1 MPATHRA
8 WICCSADSSV
18 MGKRGDK
25 RRKKKHERAQR
36 RRVPYEG
43 FQYGPLRVE
52 RFGRHLYTSLDPTS
66 PDFEAY
72 QDAAREMAANLPND
86 YAAEVE
92 RLTQLL
98 ADFDAFDALAAIW
111 MTNAVADPETYK
123 EWEHPGVIAAPE
135 LAASLL
141 LRRSTRD
148 GQRPGAM
155 LSGPVVLEAQE
166 LLLQLLQM
174 KGFML
179 MENASKRTDSSD
191 SFAELRATGLVHR
204 LAVRGPS
211 YDWQEKKTLRE
222 LFGDGSIQDDVLAA
236 CGFTAPAAL
245 KLVDGVVEVGLTR
258 LSDRANEAK
267 ATAEK
272 LIGDLRRSRERQPLE
287 DARSAPVVTALKDLD
302 LTAAEATIHSR
313 LIAWTSVALGTTMSF
328 TPEELAAH
336 TGCTVDESKAFL
348 LMFSLPFGEAP
359 APGREIDIED
369 VRNRPLVRDG
379 AGHYLCVSLPSL
391 LFALRGGIEGA
402 LKDHDLKAFAR
413 YERHR
418 SRVVE
423 QRAVAALVKALRPD
437 WAHGGLFYEVEEDGI
452 AKRPEVD
459 GLVRADSALVIVES
473 KAASMRPS
481 AKRLAP
487 DSLRD
492 WLKSEVSNAAKQAR
506 RARTA
511 LLDDTSPPILTD
523 QAGKAVAVNLTGINH
538 VFELV
543 VVLEDLSAVAPSTW
557 LLADAEILPRE
568 PIPLLITLHELEII
582 CEIVE
587 RPSELVHYLRRRQR
601 MDDTRRAWAFD
612 ELDYFMHYLL
622 FGLWWPDHADGEQL
636 PPERLLSHTE
646 ELDSWFFYQ
655 RGKRKKPAKRPDAK
669 HHPDVARLLDCVEQS
684 GASGRLDTALA
695 ILDYDAK
702 TRRKIADLLRDL
714 KRRSQLD
721 GRHHDASLI
730 NPEFGITVMTCPP
743 ADSRGLASQLR
754 QYCGLKKHQMKADRW
769 VGIGGWSGP
778 KDTMQVAVVFNEP
791 WQASP
796 ELDRLVAALPS
807 AGVEGNFD
815 GRIEARRKSAK
826 AKPQRM
832 T

>member
-1 MPATHRA
+1 
-8 WICCSADSSV
+8 

-25 RRKKKHERAQR
+25 RRKKERERAQR

-52 RFGRHLYTSLDPTS
+52 RFGRRLYTSLDPTS
-66 PDFEAY
+66 PDFKVYQEAVG
-72 QDAAREMAANLPND
+72 DMVANLPNE
-86 YAAEVE
+86 YADGVR

-135 LAASLL
+135 LAAALL
-141 LRRSTRD
+141 LRRPTRE
-148 GQRPGAM
+148 GQRPEAM
-155 LSGPVVLEAQE
+155 LSGAVILEAQD
-166 LLLQLLQM
+166 LLVQLLQM

-179 MENASKRTDSSD
+179 MENATKRTDSSD

-211 YDWQEKKTLRE
+211 YHWQEEQTVRE
-222 LFGDGSIQDDVLAA
+222 LFEDERVRNDVLAA
-236 CGFTAPAAL
+236 CGFTASAAL
-245 KLVDGVVEVGLTR
+245 KLVDGVVEVGLRR
-258 LSDRANEAK
+258 LSERANDAK
-267 ATAEK
+267 ATAEL
-272 LIGDLRRSRERQPLE
+272 LIADLQRDREHQSLQ
-287 DARSAPVVTALKDLD
+287 DARSAPMVAALEGLD
-302 LTAAEATIHSR
+302 LADAEAAIHSR

-328 TPEELAAH
+328 TPGDLAAH
-336 TGCTVDESKAFL
+336 AGCTIDETEAFL
-348 LMFSLPFGEAP
+348 SMFSLPFGEP
-359 APGREIDIED
+359 PVPGREIDIED
-369 VRNRPLVRDG
+369 VRNHPLTRDD

-391 LFALRGGIEGA
+391 LFALRGRIESA
-402 LKDHDLKAFAR
+402 LKDHGQKTFSR

-423 QRAVAALVKALRPD
+423 RRAVAALAKALRPD
-437 WAHGGLFYEVEEDGI
+437 WTHEGLSYDIEEEGI
-452 AKRPEVD
+452 AKKPELD
-459 GLVRADSALVIVES
+459 GLVRVDSALLIVES
-473 KAASMRPS
+473 KASSMRPS

-492 WLKSEVSNAAKQAR
+492 WLKSEVSHAAKQAR

-511 LLDDTSPPILTD
+511 LLDSASPPTMTD
-523 QAGKAVAVNLTGINH
+523 QAGKRVSVNLAGIH
-538 VFELV
+538 HAFELI

-582 CEIVE
+582 CDIVE
-587 RPSELVHYLRRRQR
+587 RPSELIHYMLRRRR
-601 MDDTRRAWAFD
+601 MDETRSAWGFD

-622 FGLWWPDHADGEQL
+622 FGLYWSDREDVEPV

-655 RGKRKKPAKRPDAK
+655 HGERKKSAERPGPK
-669 HHPDVARLLDCVEQS
+669 HHPDVANLLDCIEHS

-695 ILDYDAK
+695 ILDFDAK
-702 TRRKIADLLRDL
+702 PRRKIADLLRNL

-721 GRHHDASLI
+721 GQHHDASLV
-730 NPEFGITVMTCPP
+730 NSEFGVTIMTCPP
-743 ADSRGLASQLR
+743 AASPGLATQLR
-754 QYCGLKKHQMKADRW
+754 QYCGLKKYQMEADRW

-778 KDTMQVAVVFNEP
+778 KDVVQVAVVFNEP
-791 WQASP
+791 WQANP
-796 ELDRLVAALPS
+796 ELDRLVATLPS
-807 AGVEGNFD
+807 AGHDGNFD
-815 GRIEARRKSAK
+815 GRVEGRRKSAK
-826 AKPQRM
+826 AKSQGPK
-832 T
+832 

>member
-1 MPATHRA
+1 
-8 WICCSADSSV
+8 

-25 RRKKKHERAQR
+25 RRKKERERVQA

-52 RFGRHLYTSLDPTS
+52 RFGRRLYTSLDPTS

-72 QDAAREMAANLPND
+72 QEAVGEMVANLPSE
-86 YAAEVE
+86 YADGVR
-92 RLTQLL
+92 RLTELL

-135 LAASLL
+135 LAAALL
-141 LRRSTRD
+141 LQRPTRE
-148 GQRPGAM
+148 GQRPDAM
-155 LSGPVVLEAQE
+155 LSGAVILEAQD
-166 LLLQLLQM
+166 LLVQLLQM
-174 KGFML
+174 KAFML
-179 MENASKRTDSSD
+179 MENATKRADSSD
-191 SFAELRATGLVHR
+191 PFAELRANGLVHR

-211 YDWQEKKTLRE
+211 YDWQEEQTVRE
-222 LFGDGSIQDDVLAA
+222 LFDDESVRDDVLAA
-236 CGFTAPAAL
+236 CGFTASAAL
-245 KLVDGVVEVGLTR
+245 KLVDGVVEVGLKR
-258 LSDRANEAK
+258 LRDRANEAK
-267 ATAEK
+267 GTAEQ
-272 LIGDLRRSRERQPLE
+272 LIADLQRSRERQPLQ
-287 DARSAPVVTALKDLD
+287 DVRAAPMVAALEDLD
-302 LTAAEATIHSR
+302 LGDAEAAIHSR
-313 LIAWTSVALGTTMSF
+313 LIAWTSVALGMTMSF
-328 TPEELAAH
+328 TPGELAGH
-336 TGCTVDESKAFL
+336 TGCRIDETEAFL
-348 LMFSLPFGEAP
+348 AMFSLPFGEPP

-369 VRNRPLVRDG
+369 VRNQPLIRDD
-379 AGHYLCVSLPSL
+379 AGHHLCASLPSL
-391 LFALRGGIEGA
+391 LFALRGRIEIA
-402 LKDHDLKAFAR
+402 LKDHGPKTFSR

-418 SRVVE
+418 SKVVE
-423 QRAVAALVKALRPD
+423 RRAVAALVKALRPD
-437 WAHGGLFYEVEEDGI
+437 WTHEGLFHDVEEDGV
-452 AKRPEVD
+452 AKRPELD

-473 KAASMRPS
+473 KASSMRPS

-487 DSLRD
+487 DSLRN

-511 LLDDTSPPILTD
+511 LLDGTSPLTLTD
-523 QAGKAVAVNLTGINH
+523 QAGKSVAVNLTGINH

-543 VVLEDLSAVAPSTW
+543 VALEDLSAVAPSTW

-587 RPSELVHYLRRRQR
+587 RPSELIHYLLRRRR
-601 MDDTRRAWAFD
+601 MDDSHRAWALD

-622 FGLWWPDHADGEQL
+622 FGLWWPDQGDGEPAP

-655 RGKRKKPAKRPDAK
+655 RGKRKKPARRPDAK
-669 HHPDVARLLDCVEQS
+669 HHPDVARLLDCIEQS

-730 NPEFGITVMTCPP
+730 NTEFGITVMTCPP
-743 ADSRGLASQLR
+743 ASSRGLASQLR
-754 QYCGLKKHQMKADRW
+754 QYCGLKKYQMKADRW

-778 KDTMQVAVVFNEP
+778 KETIQVAVVFNET
-791 WQASP
+791 WQANP
-796 ELDRLVAALPS
+796 ELDRLVATLPS
-807 AGVEGNFD
+807 DGVEGNFD
-815 GRIEARRKSAK
+815 GRVEARRLAK
-826 AKPQRM
+826 AKAKAQRAS
-832 T
+832 